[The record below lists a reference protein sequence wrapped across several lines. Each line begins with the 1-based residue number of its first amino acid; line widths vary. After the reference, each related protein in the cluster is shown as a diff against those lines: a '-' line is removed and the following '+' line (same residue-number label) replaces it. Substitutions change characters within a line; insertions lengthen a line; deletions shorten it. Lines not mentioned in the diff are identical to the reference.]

1 MSLGAQLTQLL
12 HTSQW
17 LAVSSVYSSVGR
29 LFRHSRLPLW
39 GARTDARCGET
50 DRAILTTTTNF
61 KIVHAII
68 GLELCFE
75 GS

>member
-50 DRAILTTTTNF
+50 DRAILTTTNF

-68 GLELCFE
+68 GLEFSFE

>member
-1 MSLGAQLTQLL
+1 MSLKPRYAQVP
-12 HTSQW
+12 SV
-17 LAVSSVYSSVGR
+17 AVFRIRRSSVGR

-50 DRAILTTTTNF
+50 DRAILTTTNF